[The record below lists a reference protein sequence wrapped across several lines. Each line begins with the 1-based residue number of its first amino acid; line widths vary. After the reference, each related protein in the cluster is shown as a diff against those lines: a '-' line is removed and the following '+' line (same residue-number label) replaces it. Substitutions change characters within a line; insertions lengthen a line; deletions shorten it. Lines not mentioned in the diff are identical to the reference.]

1 MADQTAQIDWISPAP
16 VALPA
21 RGPHH
26 ATAGAGS
33 SRERGERMG
42 NLALARA
49 ERVQDDF
56 RERAQSFVLEYL
68 RRYGATSG
76 ELVTSMAIASGI
88 NPPDER
94 AFGPIFSA
102 LSRRKQIVTVG
113 WCLRRKGNCTGGG
126 RIWALL

>member
-1 MADQTAQIDWISPAP
+1 
-16 VALPA
+16 
-21 RGPHH
+21 
-26 ATAGAGS
+26 
-33 SRERGERMG
+33 MG